1 MSAGCNRCYEAST
14 SPLWVAQVVT
24 RNRADRPCEK
34 HSEETTMTTDNRT
47 NEPTPEQ
54 VEAAAKALRADAGFM
69 EEVHSALEVSWSEYI
84 ARLVLVAAQGA
95 APVVPSSG
103 VDEDALV
110 QRIYDELM
118 TDDAI
123 AEVWSNGKV
132 LATARRL
139 VKFAVQGGESRG
151 E

>member
-1 MSAGCNRCYEAST
+1 
-14 SPLWVAQVVT
+14 
-24 RNRADRPCEK
+24 
-34 HSEETTMTTDNRT
+34 MTTDNRT

-54 VEAAAKALRADAGFM
+54 VEAAAKALRDDKANRTDTYRVPEWEDTPYGDKL
-69 EEVHSALEVSWSEYI
+69 VYRGQ
-84 ARLVLVAAQGA
+84 ARAALVAAQGA
-95 APVVPSSG
+95 APQDSGKCGGCRDLGPHRNVPGCQYYEPPVLPSGG
-103 VDEDALV
+103 VDEDKLV

-118 TDDAI
+118 TDDAV

-139 VKFAVQGGESRG
+139 VKFAVQGGEIRG